1 MLKVNTIVSDELKSS
16 SSSRTRRNRRKGK
29 QLSGNGASSGS
40 VSTDP
45 LDWLTMSPK
54 SLWKQIKDEAFS
66 YFHFEMNVDTIDG
79 VTEAFG
85 LQKVSILRTFCV
97 KTGVQVIWERLFTN
111 VDTRNT
117 VAPSYVESTL
127 ELGLFLI

>member
-1 MLKVNTIVSDELKSS
+1 
-16 SSSRTRRNRRKGK
+16 
-29 QLSGNGASSGS
+29 
-40 VSTDP
+40 
-45 LDWLTMSPK
+45 
-54 SLWKQIKDEAFS
+54 
-66 YFHFEMNVDTIDG
+66 MNVDTIDG

-117 VAPSYVESTL
+117 VAPSYVESTVGIIL
-127 ELGLFLI
+127 NLKMGYQLILSNFGMFSCLLIMKLNDIFWRNDT